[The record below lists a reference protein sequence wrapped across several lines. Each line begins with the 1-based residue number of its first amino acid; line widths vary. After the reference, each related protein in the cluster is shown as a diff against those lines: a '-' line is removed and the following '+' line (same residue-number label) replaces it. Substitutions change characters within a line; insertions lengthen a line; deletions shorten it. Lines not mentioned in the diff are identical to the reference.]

1 MPSGMSFELSDDQEL
16 IRKSVAELA
25 GKFEDHYWMEKDQ
38 AHEFPQEFY
47 DAIAKGGWL
56 GMTIPEEYGGHGLG
70 ITEATLLLEE
80 VARSGAAMNG
90 ASAIH
95 LSIFGMQPV
104 VKHGSEELKQAT
116 LPRIVNG
123 DLHVCFGVTEPGA
136 GLDTSRITTFAK
148 REGDHY
154 RVNGRKVWIS
164 KALES
169 EKILLLTRTTP
180 YDEVTKKTDGM
191 TLFLTDLDRDHVEI
205 RPINKMTFE
214 NAMRWYHWD
223 PFTHITR
230 DQATVGAL
238 RKAAGDHDV
247 SIQALSK
254 KEKSSFNF
262 AEFAAYAKELTGN
275 TD

>member
-1 MPSGMSFELSDDQEL
+1 MCGIDKRRVVVPGMSFELTEDQEL

-25 GKFEDHYWMEKDQ
+25 GKFDDHYWMTKDQ

-104 VKHGSEELKQAT
+104 VKHGSEELKKAT
-116 LPRIVNG
+116 LPRIVDG

-136 GLDTSRITTFAK
+136 GLDLILHASPPSPSARVTTTASTAGRCGSPRRWSR
-148 REGDHY
+148 R
-154 RVNGRKVWIS
+154 RS
-164 KALES
+164 CC
-169 EKILLLTRTTP
+169 
-180 YDEVTKKTDGM
+180 
-191 TLFLTDLDRDHVEI
+191 
-205 RPINKMTFE
+205 
-214 NAMRWYHWD
+214 
-223 PFTHITR
+223 
-230 DQATVGAL
+230 
-238 RKAAGDHDV
+238 
-247 SIQALSK
+247 
-254 KEKSSFNF
+254 
-262 AEFAAYAKELTGN
+262 
-275 TD
+275 

>member
-1 MPSGMSFELSDDQEL
+1 MSFELTEDQEL

-25 GKFEDHYWMEKDQ
+25 GKFDDHYWMEKDQ

-104 VKHGSEELKQAT
+104 VKHGSDELKAAT

-148 REGDHY
+148 REGDNY

-191 TLFLTDLDRDHVEI
+191 TLFLTDLEP
-205 RPINKMTFE
+205 RPRRHP
-214 NAMRWYHWD
+214 A
-223 PFTHITR
+223 
-230 DQATVGAL
+230 DQEDGPQRGQLQRVVHRRPRSCRSRTASA
-238 RKAAGDHDV
+238 RRARA
-247 SIQALSK
+247 
-254 KEKSSFNF
+254 SSTSST
-262 AEFAAYAKELTGN
+262 A
-275 TD
+275 

>member
-1 MPSGMSFELSDDQEL
+1 MPEGMSFELTEDQEL

-25 GKFEDHYWMEKDQ
+25 GGKFDDQYWMEKKDL
-38 AHEFPQEFY
+38 AHEFPREFY

-80 VARSGAAMNG
+80 ISRSGGAAMNG

-104 VKHGSEELKQAT
+104 VKHGSDELKAAT

-148 REGDHY
+148 REGGDTY
-154 RVNGRKVWIS
+154 RINGRKVWIS
-164 KALES
+164 KRSSPRRFCCSPAPS
-169 EKILLLTRTTP
+169 RP
-180 YDEVTKKTDGM
+180 M
-191 TLFLTDLDRDHVEI
+191 TWRSAARR
-205 RPINKMTFE
+205 RPT
-214 NAMRWYHWD
+214 A
-223 PFTHITR
+223 
-230 DQATVGAL
+230 
-238 RKAAGDHDV
+238 
-247 SIQALSK
+247 
-254 KEKSSFNF
+254 
-262 AEFAAYAKELTGN
+262 
-275 TD
+275 

>member
-1 MPSGMSFELSDDQEL
+1 MSGGMSFELTEDQEL
-16 IRKSVAELA
+16 IRKSVAELC
-25 GKFEDHYWMEKDQ
+25 GKFDDHYWMEKDQ

-104 VKHGSEELKQAT
+104 VKHGSDELKAAT

-148 REGDHY
+148 REGDNY

-169 EKILLLTRTTP
+169 EKILLLTRTSPART
-180 YDEVTKKTDGM
+180 
-191 TLFLTDLDRDHVEI
+191 
-205 RPINKMTFE
+205 
-214 NAMRWYHWD
+214 
-223 PFTHITR
+223 
-230 DQATVGAL
+230 
-238 RKAAGDHDV
+238 
-247 SIQALSK
+247 
-254 KEKSSFNF
+254 
-262 AEFAAYAKELTGN
+262 
-275 TD
+275 